1 MEVSVTDIAR
11 ARGVSARRVLQLI
24 REGEIVARQVGG
36 RWLIDERE
44 LNRRPRLGR
53 PMSTRMAW
61 AFVSL
66 LSGEDPGGL
75 DPAESARLKA
85 RIAKL
90 RDATE
95 PAALLS
101 SWLRARGD
109 LQKLRIPDLAIPE
122 LAGDARLLLSGVS
135 DPRSGLSATHQV
147 EGYARPEDVVGLERD
162 HLLIPSIEPNV
173 YLHIADVA
181 LGPDVPLG
189 LVIADLADHN
199 GPREDAQV
207 RRLLGAWP
215 NPEQAD

>member
-90 RDATE
+90 RDAAE